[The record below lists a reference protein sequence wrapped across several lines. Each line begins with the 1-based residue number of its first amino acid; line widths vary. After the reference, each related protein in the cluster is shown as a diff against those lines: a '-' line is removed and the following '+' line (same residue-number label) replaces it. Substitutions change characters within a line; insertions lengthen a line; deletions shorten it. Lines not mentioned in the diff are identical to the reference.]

1 MRHVDSPSQH
11 GAKEASLVGYLDG
24 SAEEGLRAFG
34 RESQEVCVESVVS
47 SEVRVDAG
55 KAAAVV
61 VARGVQKRYG
71 EGIQQSRPSAPP
83 STTCSMPGRN

>member
-47 SEVRVDAG
+47 SEVRVEAG

-61 VARGVQKRYG
+61 VARDVQQTLWRGGYG
-71 EGIQQSRPSAPP
+71 SRGSPRGINS
-83 STTCSMPGRN
+83 G